1 MQQRHDDGVVG
12 NGVVR
17 NAFVS
22 HLPKQHDR
30 GAEVLFVPIALDPAA
45 DVSTTM
51 WWLLAALTNG

>member
-22 HLPKQHDR
+22 QQHDR